1 MADMFSLKRSV
12 LIYLDKSG
20 GLQKL
25 TEDCKSFN
33 DPQQNAMVIF
43 RFCVGVNPTDV
54 IEVDP
59 DLGDRILHHPLNATA
74 LFQSVCFL
82 AIKTLSLIESVH
94 TECQVNVILK
104 LTHLPP
110 FPDYK
115 LDLAAFPRTHCCMRP
130 MLMEGLAIAV
140 TRVTKY
146 TRGARFL
153 CSNDDCHFSSGFHHI
168 RVHAPG
174 ATESATVRN
183 DFSCMACSSP
193 LKEDI
198 QFRVLGDKQL
208 VELIHVDALKVLS
221 AHQQSPLRYQSVT
234 LFLRDELCNT
244 MRIGQLYRVIGIP
257 AHVHQWPNITWSVEV
272 NNVQPW
278 EPQYPHDINAKFKQ
292 LLKATGGSHWRFAA
306 VIAHCFDLNMT
317 PPGLYHTLK
326 LSLLLSLVQT
336 RGDAKNT
343 SHLNLLVTA
352 GDTIIVERLMKYS
365 LNLSCRGVRH
375 EASREMFASL
385 SHDEHGAGTAN
396 IYAGSALL
404 ANGGI
409 CMLGDLSSFRKDKLD
424 AIESVLD
431 SRTVSV
437 FIPGKKYGKDA
448 DQHLTFPISCS
459 FWALADSTQNS
470 RRTYDAVLGAVEMGP
485 VPPQLAASFGLIV
498 KCQDPAKEHAVLS
511 LTVHT
516 LQQAVQPGKY
526 LYSSLDFSTQDY
538 KELVAYAQSL
548 QVDLSPAAQKL
559 IRGYFMATCRVRSQ
573 IHSNKMSAAFLKL
586 LISLAEA
593 HCKLSLRSEVLEED
607 AVIAVLLYENSVT
620 LKNEGSALVIP
631 PDALFPPDLGED
643 GLLRRDRALDELH
656 QNILRFIYTYA
667 LGADEYITEE

>member
-25 TEDCKSFN
+25 TEDCKSYN
-33 DPQQNAMVIF
+33 DPPQNAMAIF

-59 DLGDRILHHPLNATA
+59 ELGDRILHHPLQATA
-74 LFQSVCFL
+74 LFQSV
-82 AIKTLSLIESVH
+82 
-94 TECQVNVILK
+94 NVMLK

-115 LDLAAFPRTHCCMRP
+115 LDLAVFPRTHCCMRP
-130 MLMEGLAIAV
+130 VLMEGLAIAV

-146 TRGARFL
+146 TQSARFL

-183 DFSCMACSSP
+183 DFSCKTCSSP

-257 AHVHQWPNITWSVEV
+257 AHVHHWPNITWSVEV

-292 LLKATGGSHWRFAA
+292 LLKATGRSPWRFAA
-306 VIAHCFDLNMT
+306 VIVHCFDLNMT

-352 GDTIIVERLMKYS
+352 GDTLIVERLMRYS
-365 LNLSCRGVRH
+365 LSLSCRGVRH
-375 EASREMFASL
+375 EASREIFASL

-396 IYAGSALL
+396 IHAGSALL

-424 AIESVLD
+424 AIETVLD

-459 FWALADSTQNS
+459 FWALADSTQSS
-470 RRTYDAVLGAVEMGP
+470 RRTYDAEMGP

-498 KCQDPAKEHAVLS
+498 KCQDPVKEHAVLS
-511 LTVHT
+511 LTAHT
-516 LQQAVQPGKY
+516 LQQAVQPGKH

-538 KELVAYAQSL
+538 KELVAYAQTL
-548 QVDLSPAAQKL
+548 QVDLSPATQKL

-586 LISLAEA
+586 L
-593 HCKLSLRSEVLEED
+593 
-607 AVIAVLLYENSVT
+607 
-620 LKNEGSALVIP
+620 
-631 PDALFPPDLGED
+631 
-643 GLLRRDRALDELH
+643 
-656 QNILRFIYTYA
+656 
-667 LGADEYITEE
+667 